1 MIYEKLIKEINPKPK
16 FNLTW
21 SETDDIYSDG
31 DVEDLLISIIAEN
44 EPEHYTNVIAE
55 KFSWATYYHLT
66 NTRANIVNWY
76 PFKKDASVLEIG
88 CGFGAITGTLC
99 NKCKKVTAVEL
110 SERRATGALLRCRE
124 YDNLEII
131 VGNLNDIQFTEKYD
145 YITLIGVLEY
155 QGKYT
160 KTDNP
165 YVDFLK
171 TIKALLKP
179 DGKLLIAI
187 ENQFGIKY
195 WCGTREDHTGIPFD
209 GLNNYVLSNSGI
221 RTFSKGK
228 LEKIIKESGFKNTF
242 FYYPMPDYKLPK
254 IIYSEKRLMSDEAD
268 KYEIKPY
275 SSVGNNSVIAVET
288 ELYKELS
295 DNGVFEFFANSF
307 MVECSDTE
315 DVGEIIYAKCNST
328 RFEEYQLGTRITR
341 YDTVE
346 KFVLN
351 YKSARNMLMTNIDN
365 TIELSERNVNVVRFA
380 SKDEDTITSKL
391 IKGTPLHT
399 IIDKAISA
407 NNKEKIIEVIDM
419 LWEDIQKS
427 SEEVKA
433 EDNIMYTFG
442 ETFPQKDYGRIN
454 RKGYLDL
461 ITRNAFMDEGEVT
474 WIDQEWSL
482 ENVPA
487 RYIMYRLLNYLYIDC
502 SHIEKLISY
511 KDFGDR
517 YGILPDIKEYKAL
530 ENLFLNS
537 VVDGKLVAE
546 YDAFK
551 TATISDCVDN
561 IKKII

>member
-1 MIYEKLIKEINPKPK
+1 MIYEKLIKELNPKPK

-21 SETDDIYSDG
+21 SETDDVYSDG
-31 DVEDLLISIIAEN
+31 DVEDLIISIIAEN
-44 EPEHYTNVIAE
+44 EPEHYTDVIAE

-99 NKCKKVTAVEL
+99 KKCKRVTAVEL

-209 GLNNYVLSNSGI
+209 GMNNYVLSNSGI
-221 RTFSKGK
+221 RTFSKSK
-228 LEKIIKESGFKNTF
+228 LEKVIKEAGFKNTY

-254 IIYSEKRLMSDEAD
+254 IIYSEKRLMSDAAD
-268 KYEIKPY
+268 KYEVKPY
-275 SSVGNNSVIAVET
+275 SSVGNDTVMAVET
-288 ELYKELS
+288 ELYKELA
-295 DNGVFEFFANSF
+295 DNNVFEFFANSF
-307 MVECSDTE
+307 MVECSDI
-315 DVGEIIYAKCNST
+315 DDMGEIIYAKCNST
-328 RFEEYQLGTRITR
+328 RFEEFQLGTRITR

-346 KFVLN
+346 KFILN
-351 YKSARNMLMTNIDN
+351 YKSARNMLITNIDN
-365 TIELSERNVNVVRFA
+365 TIELSERNVNVVKFA
-380 SKDEDTITSKL
+380 SKDEDTITSEL
-391 IKGTPLHT
+391 IKGTPIHT
-399 IIDKAISA
+399 IINEAISA
-407 NNKEKIIEVIDM
+407 NNKEKIFEVIDT
-419 LWEDIQKS
+419 LWEEIQKS
-427 SEEVKA
+427 SEEVNA
-433 EDNIMYTFG
+433 EENIMYTFG

-474 WIDQEWSL
+474 WIDQEWTL

-487 RYIMYRLLNYLYIDC
+487 RYIMYRLINYLYVDC
-502 SHIEKLISY
+502 SEIERVIQQAELWYRYEIST
-511 KDFGDR
+511 DVE
-517 YGILPDIKEYKAL
+517 EYQML
-530 ENLFLNS
+530 ENLFIGS
-537 VVDGKLVAE
+537 VMDGKLISE
-546 YDAFK
+546 YNAFN
-551 TATISDCVDN
+551 TATITDCVEN